1 MAKRLQLGI
10 YFSYNFINI
19 VEQQDKKVVNF
30 AKIPCVF
37 EEAKFDLSKIVMDEV
52 KIVNLIK
59 EELSRNNITSRDAVL
74 GILSRDLIIRFFEV
88 PMVPHAELEATVG
101 FESRKYIP
109 FKLEELVF
117 DFQHS
122 VDRKSKKIRVL
133 FIAIRRDLLDKY
145 VSILEQAGLN
155 IKAIEPV
162 FISTL
167 RLLKLT
173 KNIDVRSPV
182 AIVEADFDM
191 EYGDITAIEDLYPRF
206 SRDLNLKVQTENGT
220 VSKEDRLFKL
230 VNEIRISL
238 DYCRRQFS
246 SNPINI
252 SKVILL
258 SNELMVGSVD
268 VLSKELDMP
277 IISVNIKEEMASICN
292 NLDLELAKAYGLS
305 LRDSVTFPLKIDL
318 FVKAKVSAIAKEE
331 FEDEAFKKVFSQID
345 KNFLIKNVLVSLA
358 VIFAVYFL
366 SVLQIKVHENKLGEM
381 KKQRTAVSFVPDIQT
396 ATYQSLKEVEGDYS
410 NKIFALNNLARNKA
424 YFTDKLSALAILRK
438 KGIWVTGIS
447 FKDGDTG
454 QNLVFQGMVYL
465 GDEKEEFDTANNF
478 LLELKKSKVFSNF
491 KKISMGSFSRGALGE
506 YLVSNFDVY
515 CE

>member
-1 MAKRLQLGI
+1 MVKKSQLGI

-30 AKIPCVF
+30 AKIPCIF
-37 EEAKFDLSKIVMDEV
+37 EEAKFDLGKIVMDEV

-59 EELSRNNITSRDAVL
+59 EELSRNNIPGRDAVL
-74 GILSRDLIIRFFEV
+74 GLLSRDLIIRFFEV
-88 PMVPHAELEATVG
+88 PMVPRTELEATVG

-109 FKLEELVF
+109 FKLEELIF

-167 RLLKLT
+167 RLLKST
-173 KNIDVRSPV
+173 KNIDVKNPV
-182 AIVEADFDM
+182 AIVEADFDA
-191 EYGDITAIEDLYPRF
+191 EYGDITVIEDLYPRF
-206 SRDLNLKVQTENGT
+206 SRDLNLKIQSEKET
-220 VSKEDRLFKL
+220 VPKEDMLFKL

-246 SNPINI
+246 SDPINI

-258 SNELMVGSVD
+258 SNEFMVGSVET
-268 VLSKELDMP
+268 LSKELDMP
-277 IISVNIKEEMASICN
+277 IISVNIREEMASICA
-292 NLDLELAKAYGLS
+292 NLDLELAKSYGLS
-305 LRDSVTFPLKIDL
+305 LRDSVSFPLKIDL
-318 FVKAKVSAIAKEE
+318 FIKFKSLTVIKEE
-331 FEDEAFKKVFSQID
+331 FEEDALKKVISQVD
-345 KNFLIKNVLVSLA
+345 KTFLIKNVLVSLA
-358 VIFAVYFL
+358 MIFAVYFL
-366 SVLQIKVHENKLGEM
+366 SVMQVKIHENKLGEM
-381 KKQRTAVSFVPDIQT
+381 KKKRSALNFVPDIQSV
-396 ATYQSLKEVEGDYS
+396 TYQSLKEVEGDYS
-410 NKIFALNNLARNKA
+410 NKIFALNNLARNKI
-424 YFTDKLSALAILRK
+424 YFTDKFSALAILRK
-438 KGIWVTGIS
+438 KGIWITGIS
-447 FKDGDTG
+447 FKDSDTK
-454 QNLVFQGMVYL
+454 QELAFQGLVYL
-465 GDEKEEFDTANNF
+465 GGEKEEFDVANNF
-478 LLELKKSKVFSNF
+478 LSELKKNKAFSNF

-506 YLVSNFDVY
+506 YLASNFDVY